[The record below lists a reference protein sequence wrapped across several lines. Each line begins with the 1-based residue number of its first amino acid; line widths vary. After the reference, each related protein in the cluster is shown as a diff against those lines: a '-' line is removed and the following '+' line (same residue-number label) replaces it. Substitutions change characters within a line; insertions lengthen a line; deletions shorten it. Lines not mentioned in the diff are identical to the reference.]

1 MRCMSAMLHRER
13 KRPNVESAMLELSA
27 AKAVA
32 AQEVALLIMDRTDY
46 LESGEDVADER
57 KM

>member
-1 MRCMSAMLHRER
+1 MSAMLHRER

-27 AKAVA
+27 PKAVA
-32 AQEVALLIMDRTDY
+32 AQEVALLITDRTDY
-46 LESGEDVADER
+46 LDSGEDVADER